1 MELDRFAPGQPA
13 PLGNVVEIRTG
24 VSPIDDGKLDQAART
39 LVIGTKVREEL
50 QGHAG
55 QSITVGGQRI
65 DDQQEVPQRRHDLE
79 PARRTPQTGTLGAD
93 AAICL
98 CLRIIRK
105 LKYEPA

>member
-39 LVIGTKVREEL
+39 IVIGTKVREEL

-65 DDQQEVPQRRHDLE
+65 DDQQERPQRGHDLE
-79 PARRTPQTGTLGAD
+79 HAGRVAQPGT
-93 AAICL
+93 
-98 CLRIIRK
+98 
-105 LKYEPA
+105 